1 MGTPPVAPDSKVSLT
16 DLLQYIDNNSINSKQ
31 IFDCLCPTFNN
42 TEYSQ
47 KVAQIEAIN
56 AAPKPADKTKAQWE
70 GEKNSAKGHLFEEL
84 MSIVLSAVEPF
95 STWNN
100 VQTTTSEIDI
110 LVEIGPSGTWIPAL
124 REWGTH
130 FLCEC
135 KFSHDHV
142 SIQWITNLNT
152 VMQTHNASVG
162 VFFATKGVTGRG
174 NGARA
179 KRLIEDLSI
188 MTPGRFILCVDSTD
202 LNLVAQGQNF
212 LSLISHRYMEV
223 KANTGKLRL
232 LQS

>member
-1 MGTPPVAPDSKVSLT
+1 MDSS
-16 DLLQYIDNNSINSKQ
+16 
-31 IFDCLCPTFNN
+31 P
-42 TEYSQ
+42 
-47 KVAQIEAIN
+47 
-56 AAPKPADKTKAQWE
+56 
-70 GEKNSAKGHLFEEL
+70 
-84 MSIVLSAVEPF
+84 
-95 STWNN
+95 
-100 VQTTTSEIDI
+100 
-110 LVEIGPSGTWIPAL
+110 

-142 SIQWITNLNT
+142 SIQWVTNLNT
-152 VMQTHNASVG
+152 VMQTHNARVG
-162 VFFATKGVTGRG
+162 VLFATKGVSSRG

-202 LNLVAQGQNF
+202 LKSVSQGQNF
-212 LSLISHRYMEV
+212 LWLISHRYMEV